1 MLRSDIMGI
10 IRKIEPPVAQKKS
23 KKRITAYSCV
33 SRDTGTCCIPSPTRL
48 AITALGSER
57 TWSR

>member
-1 MLRSDIMGI
+1 MGI